1 MGREKTKRNL
11 VFKPA
16 FKDFIPENKVY
27 NGITHLLD
35 EEMEAMYLMDIL
47 DLYQEEA
54 AISMEV
60 SRPTFT
66 RILKNARQKLT
77 RALVYGN
84 KISIE
89 DTNTACVIAICS
101 ASKDNFNSIL
111 STDQYISIYKV
122 ENGEVTLI
130 KLFESDVFLKKQKP
144 AIVLPQIFL
153 DFNVNI
159 FLSTRIG
166 EGVKNSLLAKGI
178 QTIEKQIESKED
190 LIGLLSS

>member
-16 FKDFIPENKVY
+16 FKDYIPENKSY

-35 EEMEAMYLMDIL
+35 EEMEAIYLMDIL
-47 DLYQEEA
+47 DLYQEKA
-54 AISMEV
+54 AESMKV

-77 RALVYGN
+77 RAIVYGN

-89 DTNTACVIAICS
+89 DANTPYIVAICS
-101 ASKDNFNSIL
+101 ASKDNFESML
-111 STDQYISIYKV
+111 STDQYISIYKI
-122 ENGEVTLI
+122 EDNQVTLI
-130 KLFESDVFLKKQKP
+130 KSIESDVYVKTSKP
-144 AIVLPQIFL
+144 VIVLPQIFL

-159 FLSTRIG
+159 FLSTKIG
-166 EGVKNSLLAKGI
+166 EGLKNSLLAKGI
-178 QTIEKQIESKED
+178 QVIEKQITNKED
-190 LIGLLSS
+190 LINL

>member
-16 FKDFIPENKVY
+16 FKDYIPENKSY

-35 EEMEAMYLMDIL
+35 EEMEAIYLMDIL
-47 DLYQEEA
+47 DLYQEKA
-54 AISMEV
+54 AESMKV

-77 RALVYGN
+77 RAIVYGN

-89 DTNTACVIAICS
+89 DANTPYIVAICS
-101 ASKDNFNSIL
+101 ASKDNFESML
-111 STDQYISIYKV
+111 STNQYISIYKI
-122 ENGEVTLI
+122 EDNEVTLI
-130 KLFESDVFLKKQKP
+130 KSIESEAYVKTSKP

-159 FLSTRIG
+159 FLSTKIG
-166 EGVKNSLLAKGI
+166 EGLKNSLLAKGI
-178 QTIEKQIESKED
+178 QVIEKQITNKED
-190 LIGLLSS
+190 LINL